1 MEHLFTET
9 TTLFDTR
16 MDLTLNQSDLHSSA
30 EKYKTISAR
39 LPQKGKEGFEVGD
52 LSSFMVPEGIFVAQ
66 VAVWQRSG
74 DGR

>member
-16 MDLTLNQSDLHSSA
+16 MALTLNQSDLHSSA
-30 EKYKTISAR
+30 EKSKTISAR
-39 LPQKGKEGFEVGD
+39 LPQKGKEGFWGD